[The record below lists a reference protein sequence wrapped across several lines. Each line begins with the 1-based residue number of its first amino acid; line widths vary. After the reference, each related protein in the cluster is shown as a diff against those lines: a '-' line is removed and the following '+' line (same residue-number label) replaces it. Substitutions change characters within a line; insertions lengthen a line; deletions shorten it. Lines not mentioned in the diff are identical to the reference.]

1 MSEAAAE
8 EVERVQKIVAEADD
22 PDYWYHASRDG
33 SREGHYKSEWRD
45 GSKEGHSWE
54 SGMVIMFV
62 KRDQC
67 TPSGPCSTQA

>member
-33 SREGHYKSEWRD
+33 SREGHYKSEPLGQSSWQSHTKGIQSR
-45 GSKEGHSWE
+45 GSQALARGSSSTVLE
-54 SGMVIMFV
+54 S
-62 KRDQC
+62 
-67 TPSGPCSTQA
+67 